1 MRSQNM
7 KQVTAL
13 VEIGFNGKGLKSC
26 LSSYEANITLSY
38 TIIAYCSSF
47 GVVVNA
53 AMWERLIKGGS
64 TILKKQKL
72 ANILAKD

>member
-53 AMWERLIKGGS
+53 AM
-64 TILKKQKL
+64 
-72 ANILAKD
+72 